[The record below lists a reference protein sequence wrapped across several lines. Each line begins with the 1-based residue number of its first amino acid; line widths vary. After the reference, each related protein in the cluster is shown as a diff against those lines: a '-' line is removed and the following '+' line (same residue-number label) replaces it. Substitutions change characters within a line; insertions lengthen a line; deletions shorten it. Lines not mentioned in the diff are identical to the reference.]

1 MIPFF
6 NFKSITPMAPKY
18 MTTILDWFFK
28 NTIEDYEWFNP
39 HDDMRI
45 HKSNINLY
53 IEMKNIWVKEIIALQ
68 YFDNIEDDI
77 KKLCKTVFRR
87 KYICC
92 YFQTSFFFS
101 LTFQITLQSIIVF
114 FRHDNRYWN
123 GRKTSNIPYILE
135 YKPRFF
141 GQFFN

>member
-77 KKLCKTVFRR
+77 KKLCKTVNAACREIGVPVSKSEDYDEEFLNKVFKRLLR
-87 KYICC
+87 IR
-92 YFQTSFFFS
+92 
-101 LTFQITLQSIIVF
+101 ITEEKILHAIK
-114 FRHDNRYWN
+114 RYKKN
-123 GRKTSNIPYILE
+123 H
-135 YKPRFF
+135 PRSK
-141 GQFFN
+141 

>member
-77 KKLCKTVFRR
+77 KKLCKTVNAACREIGVPVSKSEDYDEEFLNKVFKRLLR
-87 KYICC
+87 IR
-92 YFQTSFFFS
+92 
-101 LTFQITLQSIIVF
+101 ITEEKILHAIK
-114 FRHDNRYWN
+114 RYKKN
-123 GRKTSNIPYILE
+123 H
-135 YKPRFF
+135 PRPK
-141 GQFFN
+141 